1 MAHLVEVELEARE
14 VEWEFAPGRSIT
26 GFGFNGQIPGPR
38 IEANPGDTIAVR
50 LTNRLP
56 QPTLVHWHGIRVPA
70 EMDGTSAVQ
79 RQVEPGE
86 TFDYRFDVPDA
97 GTFWYHSHANETEQI
112 ERGLYGPLI
121 VRGADEPTFDREQ
134 VVILDDLKLGED
146 GELSPFG
153 DPHEHHAGREGD
165 IRLLNGRQ
173 EPELQIAG
181 GQVER
186 WRIVNAANT
195 KYVRLSLGGRPFSII
210 GTDGVLLSESR
221 EATEVLVTPGERVE
235 LAVGPFDEG
244 DVIEIEGLPY
254 DRGKGESERACFG
267 TLRVGATAPSRVSA
281 TGVPAPIEPLAAEGT
296 EPNRTIDMKALMHGG
311 HDQRDDPVRV
321 GELQVWD
328 LVNETGSDHPFH
340 LHGFFFQVIEANGEP
355 PPVVTWKDTVNVQKK
370 SRVRIAWLPDNR
382 PGAWM
387 YHCHILEHH
396 AMGMMAH
403 FEVIA

>member
-134 VVILDDLKLGED
+134 VVILDD
-146 GELSPFG
+146 
-153 DPHEHHAGREGD
+153 
-165 IRLLNGRQ
+165 
-173 EPELQIAG
+173 
-181 GQVER
+181 
-186 WRIVNAANT
+186 
-195 KYVRLSLGGRPFSII
+195 
-210 GTDGVLLSESR
+210 
-221 EATEVLVTPGERVE
+221 
-235 LAVGPFDEG
+235 
-244 DVIEIEGLPY
+244 
-254 DRGKGESERACFG
+254 
-267 TLRVGATAPSRVSA
+267 
-281 TGVPAPIEPLAAEGT
+281 
-296 EPNRTIDMKALMHGG
+296 
-311 HDQRDDPVRV
+311 
-321 GELQVWD
+321 
-328 LVNETGSDHPFH
+328 
-340 LHGFFFQVIEANGEP
+340 
-355 PPVVTWKDTVNVQKK
+355 
-370 SRVRIAWLPDNR
+370 
-382 PGAWM
+382 
-387 YHCHILEHH
+387 
-396 AMGMMAH
+396 
-403 FEVIA
+403 